1 MLHSPQCAGKIEL
14 DNELK
19 NFRIYRQ
26 KKKNNSELKTTET
39 CLKQNKQQF
48 FTVKKCLH
56 NSCKTEI
63 VDSVQTQHKT
73 SYSFHKHFGIY
84 QRK

>member
-39 CLKQNKQQF
+39 CLKQTTVFHRQKV
-48 FTVKKCLH
+48 FT
-56 NSCKTEI
+56 
-63 VDSVQTQHKT
+63 
-73 SYSFHKHFGIY
+73 
-84 QRK
+84 